1 MSKIAIPP
9 NVYTLSDTI
18 YEFKINSIPSYVNK
32 NLHIIL
38 INISHILYPVILT
51 ADSPYIPTLKN
62 FKMSP
67 QRPIQ

>member
-32 NLHIIL
+32 NPHIIL
-38 INISHILYPVILT
+38 Y
-51 ADSPYIPTLKN
+51 
-62 FKMSP
+62 
-67 QRPIQ
+67 